1 MPHIIR
7 QMSSCTVPSLCIAH
21 ILSSNQLEK
30 CPTQVKIFTVTGAGG
45 HVVLQARAWS
55 LVGVG
60 AYLPMRRGKGW
71 PTTLSSSG
79 WRSNCTKNTGA
90 NEIHRLHAIHVH
102 SEELE
107 VVQGAEAEGEDEV
120 VLKESQGVGVWN
132 PRVRVAKA
140 VVPET
145 RKLVGIVSEDM
156 SEPLTTSVP
165 LNNSERPASSPSQ
178 THGCSPHHFPLLP
191 FLEYHISQWSRA
203 AAGVANLHQ
212 RTREALF
219 STPERH
225 QRHFHHDA
233 QHYNDYSSTVLVP
246 SDSNVTL
253 RATLTD
259 LVIGFPPLH
268 HLFTIDKPP
277 PRSPSSNVI
286 PDTLAE
292 HCGAVTAVYDTRLY
306 TPTAPIQSAASNQ
319 PMVMIRIILGDG
331 KIFDV
336 SSGASGV

>member
-1 MPHIIR
+1 MGPSEAPRSSSNLPDTVPSRYSATPQMPHIIR

-60 AYLPMRRGKGW
+60 A
-71 PTTLSSSG
+71 
-79 WRSNCTKNTGA
+79 
-90 NEIHRLHAIHVH
+90 LHAIHVH